1 MNRTEVFKLFIGW
14 RDELAESGFRPCEI
28 DGSPIPPT
36 MPASVG
42 SFFLPSNEQI
52 ERWLDA
58 CLAKRKLRIIKRP
71 RPNSSDEVSVLFER
85 LRWHKVLAGSGGS
98 LWAVFGS
105 RHLLSDET
113 TWQQIDTF
121 ALLMGI
127 ACGVASSNT
136 DKWSD
141 LLGLSS

>member
-1 MNRTEVFKLFIGW
+1 MNRTQVSELFVGW
-14 RDELAESGFRPCEI
+14 RDELAKSGFRPCEI
-28 DGSPIPPT
+28 DGSPVLMGWGGAPFT
-36 MPASVG
+36 
-42 SFFLPSNEQI
+42 FLPSNEQI
-52 ERWLDA
+52 ARWLDA

-71 RPNSSDEVSVLFER
+71 RPNPSDEVSVLFER
-85 LRWHKVLAGSGGS
+85 LRWHKVLPGSNGS

-121 ALLMGI
+121 AILMGI

-141 LLGLSS
+141 LLGVS